1 MEKNARCVLHE
12 YFEFIII
19 IIIIFRCFYYV
30 V

>member
-19 IIIIFRCFYYV
+19 IIIFRCFYYV